1 LQYYD
6 HHLRD
11 RTFPLRSMKAF
22 GKYFT
27 AATVVR
33 PSILRSHLEVP
44 LFAPMEYPITSQ
56 ASRQN
61 SRGSYVPSRR
71 RARTLAV
78 AAILFFSQVFLA
90 YADKSVRRVLIF
102 NDFNS
107 ISSPGIAIIDKAIA
121 TGLAN
126 STYHVELYNETLE
139 STLFSDDATQHRF
152 HDWYIRKYSDRKPDL
167 IITVGP
173 ASLKF
178 MIESHESSFP
188 NIPIIFCGTTE
199 KMLEILKLSA
209 LFTGVW
215 AVADPAKTLTAAL
228 RMLPG
233 IKHVIITGGVGKFDQ
248 AVVATARASL
258 HDFESR
264 YEFIYLTDLDMPS
277 LLERLKHLP
286 SNSIIYHTSIMLDAA
301 GTHFIDASQ
310 SVPLIVS
317 AANAPI
323 FVMDDVDLGQGT
335 VGGYLVGW
343 AADGRVAAA
352 MALRVLNGE
361 RPQNIPIV
369 KNSNTYLFDWRALNR
384 WGIKERDLP
393 PGSTVLFREP
403 SSWARTKWV
412 WLTALPVILGL
423 SILAAYLHFSGQQIK
438 LAKDEQLHLSGLLI
452 IAQEKERSRIA
463 SELHDD
469 FSQRIALLS
478 LGLENAADELPDSSV
493 TVKRQ
498 LRNLFDSASELG
510 ADIHTVSHRLHSSTL
525 ESLGLVPGVS
535 ALCKEFTD
543 RYGIEIDF
551 CADNVP
557 RRIHQDVTLCLF
569 RIIQEG
575 LQNLKK
581 HSGVAKAQVKLWT
594 AGNRILMSVCDNG
607 RGFDPKE
614 ITNKAGLGIR
624 SMEERVRL
632 LGGQFEIHSTP
643 TRGTR
648 IEACVPLPPVAEILK
663 G

>member
-1 LQYYD
+1 
-6 HHLRD
+6 
-11 RTFPLRSMKAF
+11 
-22 GKYFT
+22 
-27 AATVVR
+27 
-33 PSILRSHLEVP
+33 
-44 LFAPMEYPITSQ
+44 MEYPITDRQGLVQ
-56 ASRQN
+56 ASQ
-61 SRGSYVPSRR
+61 GSYVHGGKQA
-71 RARTLAV
+71 RALIV
-78 AAILFFSQVFLA
+78 AAILFFSQLLSA
-90 YADKSVRRVLIF
+90 QTDKSVRRVLIF
-102 NDFNS
+102 NDFS
-107 ISSPGIAIIDKAIA
+107 YVSSPGIANIDQAIA
-121 TGLAN
+121 ADLAN
-126 STYHVELYNETLE
+126 STYQIELYNETLE

-152 HDWYIRKYSDRKPDL
+152 RDWYIRKYSDRRPDL

-173 ASLKF
+173 ASLRF

-199 KMLEILKLSA
+199 EMLEQLKPSVY
-209 LFTGVW
+209 FTGVW
-215 AVADPAKTLTAAL
+215 AVADPEKTLIAAL
-228 RMLPG
+228 RMRPG
-233 IKHVIITGGVGKFDQ
+233 TKHVIVVGGVGKFDQ
-248 AVVATARASL
+248 AIVSTARTSF
-258 HDFESR
+258 HNFESR
-264 YEFIYLTDLDMPS
+264 YEFTYLTNLDMPS

-286 SNSIIYHTSIMLDAA
+286 NNSIIFHTSMMLDAA
-301 GTHFIDASQ
+301 GNHFIDASQ

-323 FVMDDVDLGQGT
+323 FVVDDVDLGQGT
-335 VGGYLVGW
+335 VGGYLVSW

-361 RPQNIPIV
+361 RPQDIPIV
-369 KNSNTYLFDWRALNR
+369 KNDNINLFDWRALNR

-393 PGSTVLFREP
+393 PGSTVLFRKP
-403 SSWARTKWV
+403 SAWERTKWF
-412 WLTALPVILGL
+412 WLTALPIILGL
-423 SILAAYLHFSGQQIK
+423 SILAAYLHFSRKQIK
-438 LAKDEQLHLSGLLI
+438 LAKDAQLHLSGLLI
-452 IAQEKERSRIA
+452 NAQEKERSRIA

-498 LRNLFDSASELG
+498 LQKLFDSASELG

-551 CADNVP
+551 CADNIP
-557 RRIHQDVTLCLF
+557 RRIHQDVALCLF

-594 AGNRILMSVCDNG
+594 AGDKILISVCDEG
-607 RGFDPKE
+607 RGFDLKE
-614 ITNKAGLGIR
+614 ITNNGGIGIR

-632 LGGQFEIHSTP
+632 LGGRFEIHSEP

-648 IEACVPLPPVAEILK
+648 IEACVPSNQLAK
-663 G
+663 C

>member
-1 LQYYD
+1 MF
-6 HHLRD
+6 
-11 RTFPLRSMKAF
+11 TPMK
-22 GKYFT
+22 
-27 AATVVR
+27 R
-33 PSILRSHLEVP
+33 
-44 LFAPMEYPITSQ
+44 PITD
-56 ASRQN
+56 RQ
-61 SRGSYVPSRR
+61 SSVQIFHRSYVQGGKQA
-71 RARTLAV
+71 RALIVAV
-78 AAILFFSQVFLA
+78 IFFFSQLLSA
-90 YADKSVRRVLIF
+90 QADKSVRRVLIF
-102 NDFNS
+102 NDFHS
-107 ISSPGIAIIDKAIA
+107 VSSPGIAILDQAIA

-126 STYHVELYNETLE
+126 STYQVELYNETLE
-139 STLFSDDATQHRF
+139 SALFSDDATQHRF
-152 HDWYIRKYSDRKPDL
+152 RDWYIRKYSDRKPDL

-173 ASLKF
+173 ASLRF

-199 KMLEILKLSA
+199 KMLEELKPSVD
-209 LFTGVW
+209 FTGVW
-215 AVADPAKTLTAAL
+215 AVARPEKTLIAAL
-228 RMLPG
+228 RMRPDT
-233 IKHVIITGGVGKFDQ
+233 KHVIVVGGASNFDQ

-264 YEFIYLTDLDMPS
+264 YEFTYLTDLDMPS

-301 GTHFIDASQ
+301 GNHFIDASQ

-335 VGGYLVGW
+335 VGGYLVSW
-343 AADGRVAAA
+343 AMDGQVAAA

-369 KNSNTYLFDWRALNR
+369 KNDNIYLFDWRALNR

-393 PGSTVLFREP
+393 PGSTVLFRKP
-403 SSWARTKWV
+403 SAWERTKVV
-412 WLTALPVILGL
+412 WLTALPIIVGL
-423 SILAAYLHFSGQQIK
+423 SILAAYLHFSRKQIK
-438 LAKDEQLHLSGLLI
+438 LAKDAQLHLSGLLI
-452 IAQEKERSRIA
+452 NAQEKERSRIA

-493 TVKRQ
+493 IVKRQ
-498 LRNLFDSASELG
+498 LQKLFDSASELG

-535 ALCKEFTD
+535 ALCKEFSD

-551 CADNVP
+551 CADNIP
-557 RRIHQDVTLCLF
+557 RRIHQDVALCLF

-581 HSGVAKAQVKLWT
+581 HSGVGKAQVKLWT
-594 AGNRILMSVCDNG
+594 VGDKILMSVSDKG
-607 RGFDPKE
+607 RGFDLKE
-614 ITNKAGLGIR
+614 ITNNGGLGIR

-632 LGGQFEIHSTP
+632 LGGRFEIHSEP

-648 IEACVPLPPVAEILK
+648 IEAYVPLQSVTEMLK

>member
-1 LQYYD
+1 MF
-6 HHLRD
+6 
-11 RTFPLRSMKAF
+11 TPMK
-22 GKYFT
+22 
-27 AATVVR
+27 R
-33 PSILRSHLEVP
+33 
-44 LFAPMEYPITSQ
+44 PITD
-56 ASRQN
+56 RQ
-61 SRGSYVPSRR
+61 SSVQIFHRSYVQGGKQA
-71 RARTLAV
+71 RALIVAV
-78 AAILFFSQVFLA
+78 IFFFSQLLSA
-90 YADKSVRRVLIF
+90 QADKSVRRVLIF
-102 NDFNS
+102 NDFHS
-107 ISSPGIAIIDKAIA
+107 VSSPGIAILDQAIA

-126 STYHVELYNETLE
+126 STYQVELYNETLE
-139 STLFSDDATQHRF
+139 SALFSDDATQHRF
-152 HDWYIRKYSDRKPDL
+152 RDWYIRKYSDRKPDL

-178 MIESHESSFP
+178 MIESHERSFP

-199 KMLEILKLSA
+199 EMLEELKPSVD
-209 LFTGVW
+209 FTGVW
-215 AVADPAKTLTAAL
+215 AVADPEKTLIAAL
-228 RMLPG
+228 RMRPET
-233 IKHVIITGGVGKFDQ
+233 KHVIVVGGVAKFDQ
-248 AVVATARASL
+248 AVVATARASF

-264 YEFIYLTDLDMPS
+264 YEFTYLTDLGMPS

-301 GTHFIDASQ
+301 GNHFIDASQ
-310 SVPLIVS
+310 SVPMIVS

-335 VGGYLVGW
+335 VGGHLVSW

-352 MALRVLNGE
+352 TALRVLNGE
-361 RPQNIPIV
+361 RPQDIPIV
-369 KNSNTYLFDWRALNR
+369 KNNDIYLFDWRALNR
-384 WGIKERDLP
+384 WGIKEKDLP

-403 SSWARTKWV
+403 SAWARTKWV
-412 WLTALPVILGL
+412 WLTALPIILGL
-423 SILAAYLHFSGQQIK
+423 STLAAYLHFSRKQIK
-438 LAKDEQLHLSGLLI
+438 LAKDAQLHLSGLLI
-452 IAQEKERSRIA
+452 NAQEKERSRIA

-493 TVKRQ
+493 TVKLQ
-498 LRNLFDSASELG
+498 LQKLFDSASELG

-551 CADNVP
+551 CADNIP
-557 RRIHQDVTLCLF
+557 RRIHQDVALCLF

-594 AGNRILMSVCDNG
+594 AGDKILISVCDEG
-607 RGFDPKE
+607 RGFDLKE
-614 ITNKAGLGIR
+614 ITNNGGIGIR

-632 LGGQFEIHSTP
+632 LGGRFEIHSEAS
-643 TRGTR
+643 RGTR
-648 IEACVPLPPVAEILK
+648 IEVCVPLQPVTEMLR

>member
-1 LQYYD
+1 
-6 HHLRD
+6 
-11 RTFPLRSMKAF
+11 M
-22 GKYFT
+22 
-27 AATVVR
+27 
-33 PSILRSHLEVP
+33 
-44 LFAPMEYPITSQ
+44 
-56 ASRQN
+56 
-61 SRGSYVPSRR
+61 
-71 RARTLAV
+71 
-78 AAILFFSQVFLA
+78 AAILFFSQLLSA
-90 YADKSVRRVLIF
+90 QADKSVRRVLIF
-102 NDFNS
+102 NDFHS
-107 ISSPGIAIIDKAIA
+107 VSSPGVAILDQAIA

-126 STYHVELYNETLE
+126 STYQVELYNETLE

-152 HDWYIRKYSDRKPDL
+152 RDWYIRKYSERKPDL

-199 KMLEILKLSA
+199 EMLEELKPSVD
-209 LFTGVW
+209 FTGVW
-215 AVADPAKTLTAAL
+215 AVPDPEKTLIAAL
-228 RMLPG
+228 RMRPG
-233 IKHVIITGGVGKFDQ
+233 TKHVIVVGGVAKFDQ
-248 AVVATARASL
+248 AVVATARASF

-264 YEFIYLTDLDMPS
+264 YEFTYLTDLGMPS
-277 LLERLKHLP
+277 LMERLKHLP

-301 GTHFIDASQ
+301 GNHFIDASQ
-310 SVPLIVS
+310 SVPMIVS

-335 VGGYLVGW
+335 VGGYLISW

-361 RPQNIPIV
+361 RPQDIPIV
-369 KNSNTYLFDWRALNR
+369 KNNNIYLFDWRALNR
-384 WGIKERDLP
+384 WGIKEKDLP

-403 SSWARTKWV
+403 SAWARNKWV
-412 WLTALPVILGL
+412 WLTALPIILGL
-423 SILAAYLHFSGQQIK
+423 SILAIYLHFSRKQIK
-438 LAKDEQLHLSGLLI
+438 LAKDAQLHLSGLLI
-452 IAQEKERSRIA
+452 NAQEKERSRIA

-478 LGLENAADELPDSSV
+478 LGLENVADELPDSSV

-498 LRNLFDSASELG
+498 LQKLFDSASELG

-551 CADNVP
+551 CADNIP
-557 RRIHQDVTLCLF
+557 RRIHQDVALCLF

-594 AGNRILMSVCDNG
+594 ARDKILISVCDEG
-607 RGFDPKE
+607 KGFDLKE
-614 ITNKAGLGIR
+614 ITNNGGIGIR

-632 LGGQFEIHSTP
+632 LGGRFEIHSEP

-648 IEACVPLPPVAEILK
+648 IEACVPSNRLPK
-663 G
+663 C

>member
-1 LQYYD
+1 MF
-6 HHLRD
+6 
-11 RTFPLRSMKAF
+11 TPMK
-22 GKYFT
+22 
-27 AATVVR
+27 
-33 PSILRSHLEVP
+33 H
-44 LFAPMEYPITSQ
+44 PITD
-56 ASRQN
+56 RQG
-61 SRGSYVPSRR
+61 SVQDSHGSYVHGERKA
-71 RARTLAV
+71 RALVV
-78 AAILFFSQVFLA
+78 AAILFFSQLLSA
-90 YADKSVRRVLIF
+90 QADKSVRRVLIF
-102 NDFNS
+102 NDFHS
-107 ISSPGIAIIDKAIA
+107 VSSPGIAMLDQAIA

-126 STYHVELYNETLE
+126 STYQVELYNETLE

-152 HDWYIRKYSDRKPDL
+152 RNWYIRKYSDRKPDL

-199 KMLEILKLSA
+199 EMLEKLKPSID
-209 LFTGVW
+209 FTGVW
-215 AVADPAKTLTAAL
+215 AVADPEKTLIAAL
-228 RMLPG
+228 RMRPG
-233 IKHVIITGGVGKFDQ
+233 TKHVIVVGGVAKFDQ
-248 AVVATARASL
+248 AVVATARTSF

-264 YEFIYLTDLDMPS
+264 YEFTYLTDLDMPS

-301 GTHFIDASQ
+301 GNHFIDASQ

-317 AANAPI
+317 TANAPI
-323 FVMDDVDLGQGT
+323 FVVDDVDLGQGT
-335 VGGYLVGW
+335 VGGYLISW

-361 RPQNIPIV
+361 RPQDIPIV
-369 KNSNTYLFDWRALNR
+369 KNNNIYLFDWRALNR
-384 WGIKERDLP
+384 WGIKEKDLP

-403 SSWARTKWV
+403 SAWARTKWV
-412 WLTALPVILGL
+412 WLTALPIILGL
-423 SILAAYLHFSGQQIK
+423 SILAAYLHFSRKQMK
-438 LAKDEQLHLSGLLI
+438 LAKDAQLHLSGLLI
-452 IAQEKERSRIA
+452 NAQEKERSRIA

-498 LRNLFDSASELG
+498 LQKLFDSASELG

-551 CADNVP
+551 CADNIP
-557 RRIHQDVTLCLF
+557 RRIHQDVALCLF

-575 LQNLKK
+575 LQNFKK
-581 HSGVAKAQVKLWT
+581 HSGVAKAKVKLWT
-594 AGNRILMSVCDNG
+594 AGDKILISVCDEG
-607 RGFDPKE
+607 RGFDLKE
-614 ITNKAGLGIR
+614 ITNNGGIGIR

-632 LGGQFEIHSTP
+632 LGGRFEIHSEA

-648 IEACVPLPPVAEILK
+648 IEACVPLPPVTEMLK

>member
-1 LQYYD
+1 
-6 HHLRD
+6 
-11 RTFPLRSMKAF
+11 M
-22 GKYFT
+22 FT
-27 AATVVR
+27 
-33 PSILRSHLEVP
+33 
-44 LFAPMEYPITSQ
+44 PMEHPITDRESPVQ
-56 ASRQN
+56 DSH
-61 SRGSYVPSRR
+61 GSYAHGGRKA
-71 RARTLAV
+71 RALVV
-78 AAILFFSQVFLA
+78 AAILFFSQLLSA
-90 YADKSVRRVLIF
+90 QADKSVRRVLIF
-102 NDFNS
+102 NDFHS
-107 ISSPGIAIIDKAIA
+107 ISSPGIAILDQAIT

-126 STYHVELYNETLE
+126 STYQVELYNETLE

-152 HDWYIRKYSDRKPDL
+152 RDWYIRKYSDRKPDL

-178 MIESHESSFP
+178 MIESHERSFP

-199 KMLEILKLSA
+199 EMLEELKPSVD
-209 LFTGVW
+209 FTGVW
-215 AVADPAKTLTAAL
+215 AVADPEKTLIAAL
-228 RMLPG
+228 RMRPG
-233 IKHVIITGGVGKFDQ
+233 TKHVIVVGGVAQFDQ
-248 AVVATARASL
+248 AVVATARASF

-264 YEFIYLTDLDMPS
+264 YEFTYLTDLGMPS

-301 GTHFIDASQ
+301 GNHFIDASQ
-310 SVPLIVS
+310 SVPMIVS

-335 VGGYLVGW
+335 VGGHLVSW

-361 RPQNIPIV
+361 RPQDIPIV
-369 KNSNTYLFDWRALNR
+369 KNNDIYLFDWRALNR
-384 WGIKERDLP
+384 WGIKEKDLP

-403 SSWARTKWV
+403 SAWARTKWV
-412 WLTALPVILGL
+412 WLTALPIILGL
-423 SILAAYLHFSGQQIK
+423 STLAAYLHFSRKQIK
-438 LAKDEQLHLSGLLI
+438 LAKDAQLHLSGLLI
-452 IAQEKERSRIA
+452 NAQEKERSRIA

-493 TVKRQ
+493 TVKLQ
-498 LRNLFDSASELG
+498 LQKLFDSASELG

-551 CADNVP
+551 CADNIP
-557 RRIHQDVTLCLF
+557 RRIHQDVALCLF

-594 AGNRILMSVCDNG
+594 AGDKILISVCDEG
-607 RGFDPKE
+607 RGFDLKE
-614 ITNKAGLGIR
+614 ITNNGGIGIR

-632 LGGQFEIHSTP
+632 LGGRFEIHSEA

-648 IEACVPLPPVAEILK
+648 IEVCVPLQPVTEMLR

>member
-1 LQYYD
+1 MF
-6 HHLRD
+6 
-11 RTFPLRSMKAF
+11 TPMK
-22 GKYFT
+22 
-27 AATVVR
+27 R
-33 PSILRSHLEVP
+33 
-44 LFAPMEYPITSQ
+44 PITD
-56 ASRQN
+56 RQ
-61 SRGSYVPSRR
+61 SSVQIFHRSYVQGGKQA
-71 RARTLAV
+71 RALIVAV
-78 AAILFFSQVFLA
+78 IFFFSQLLSA
-90 YADKSVRRVLIF
+90 QADKSVRRVLIF
-102 NDFNS
+102 NDFHS
-107 ISSPGIAIIDKAIA
+107 VSSPGIAILDQAIA

-126 STYHVELYNETLE
+126 STYQVELYNETLE
-139 STLFSDDATQHRF
+139 SALFSDDATQHRF
-152 HDWYIRKYSDRKPDL
+152 RDWYIRKYSDRKPDL

-173 ASLKF
+173 ASLRF

-199 KMLEILKLSA
+199 KMLEELKPSVD
-209 LFTGVW
+209 FTGVW
-215 AVADPAKTLTAAL
+215 AVAHPEKTLIAAL
-228 RMLPG
+228 RMRPDT
-233 IKHVIITGGVGKFDQ
+233 KHVIVVGGASNFDQ

-264 YEFIYLTDLDMPS
+264 YEFTYLTDLDMPS

-301 GTHFIDASQ
+301 GNHFIDASQ

-335 VGGYLVGW
+335 VGGYLVSW
-343 AADGRVAAA
+343 AMDGQVAAA

-369 KNSNTYLFDWRALNR
+369 KNDNIYLFDWRALNR

-393 PGSTVLFREP
+393 PGSTVLFRKP
-403 SSWARTKWV
+403 SAWERTKVV
-412 WLTALPVILGL
+412 WLTALPIIVGL
-423 SILAAYLHFSGQQIK
+423 SILAAYLHFSRKQIK
-438 LAKDEQLHLSGLLI
+438 LAKDAQLHLSGLLI
-452 IAQEKERSRIA
+452 NAQEKERSRIA

-493 TVKRQ
+493 IVKRQ
-498 LRNLFDSASELG
+498 LQKLFDSASELG

-535 ALCKEFTD
+535 ALCKEFSD

-551 CADNVP
+551 CADNIP
-557 RRIHQDVTLCLF
+557 RRIHQDVALCLF

-581 HSGVAKAQVKLWT
+581 HSGVGKAQVKLWT
-594 AGNRILMSVCDNG
+594 VGDKILMSVSDKG
-607 RGFDPKE
+607 RGFDLKE
-614 ITNKAGLGIR
+614 ITNNGGLGIR

-632 LGGQFEIHSTP
+632 LGGRFEIHSEP

-648 IEACVPLPPVAEILK
+648 IEAYVPLQSVTEMLK

>member
-1 LQYYD
+1 MF
-6 HHLRD
+6 
-11 RTFPLRSMKAF
+11 TPMK
-22 GKYFT
+22 
-27 AATVVR
+27 R
-33 PSILRSHLEVP
+33 
-44 LFAPMEYPITSQ
+44 PITD
-56 ASRQN
+56 RQ
-61 SRGSYVPSRR
+61 SSVQIFHRSYVQGGKQA
-71 RARTLAV
+71 RALIVAV
-78 AAILFFSQVFLA
+78 IFFFSQLLSA
-90 YADKSVRRVLIF
+90 QADKSVRRVLIF
-102 NDFNS
+102 NDFHS
-107 ISSPGIAIIDKAIA
+107 VSSPGIAILDQAIA

-126 STYHVELYNETLE
+126 STYQVELYNETLE
-139 STLFSDDATQHRF
+139 SALFSDDATQHRF
-152 HDWYIRKYSDRKPDL
+152 RDWYIRKYSDRKPDL

-173 ASLKF
+173 ASLRF

-199 KMLEILKLSA
+199 KMLEELKPSVD
-209 LFTGVW
+209 FTGVW
-215 AVADPAKTLTAAL
+215 AVADPEKTLIAAL

-233 IKHVIITGGVGKFDQ
+233 TKHVVVVGGISKFDQ
-248 AVVATARASL
+248 AVEATARASF
-258 HDFESR
+258 HNYESR
-264 YEFIYLTDLDMPS
+264 YEFTYLTDLGMPS

-301 GTHFIDASQ
+301 GNHFIDASQ
-310 SVPLIVS
+310 SVPMIVS

-335 VGGYLVGW
+335 VGGHLVSW

-352 MALRVLNGE
+352 TALRVLNGE
-361 RPQNIPIV
+361 RPQDIPIV
-369 KNSNTYLFDWRALNR
+369 KNNDIYLFDWRALNR
-384 WGIKERDLP
+384 WGIKEKDLP

-403 SSWARTKWV
+403 SAWARTKWV
-412 WLTALPVILGL
+412 WLTALPIILGL
-423 SILAAYLHFSGQQIK
+423 SILAAYLHFSRKQIK
-438 LAKDEQLHLSGLLI
+438 LAKDAQLHLSGLLI
-452 IAQEKERSRIA
+452 NAQEKERSRIA

-498 LRNLFDSASELG
+498 LQKLFDSASELG

-551 CADNVP
+551 CADNIP
-557 RRIHQDVTLCLF
+557 RRIHQDVALCLF

-581 HSGVAKAQVKLWT
+581 HSGVAKAKVKLWT
-594 AGNRILMSVCDNG
+594 AGDQILISVCDEG
-607 RGFDPKE
+607 RGFDLKE
-614 ITNKAGLGIR
+614 ITNNGGIGIR

-632 LGGQFEIHSTP
+632 LSGRFEIHSEAS
-643 TRGTR
+643 RGTR
-648 IEACVPLPPVAEILK
+648 IEVCVPLQPVTEMLR